1 MEHVLLWFHGKFLC
15 NYQLTRSI
23 IGFRDCALASRVG
36 VKPNDSGQ
44 TIPVHVRL
52 YDTHINLRI
61 TEASQT
67 TMFLHVLYL
76 ILSLDFNT
84 N

>member
-15 NYQLTRSI
+15 NCQLTRSI

-52 YDTHINLRI
+52 YNTHINL
-61 TEASQT
+61 
-67 TMFLHVLYL
+67 
-76 ILSLDFNT
+76 
-84 N
+84 